1 MKRRDFIRAFGVAAG
16 MMLTGTAFADDRIAV
31 RFGHNYPVSVHLH
44 KGAETLAK
52 YFNENNKRFTIN
64 IFPSGQLYT
73 EKGLVEGVQNGAL
86 DMSFV
91 TTAFWGGSAPSVYVM
106 NFPML
111 LGTHERGKA
120 AMEGKFGKALA
131 KDIEAAGVK
140 VIGWMEYGL
149 DNVIVNPKKPILSGA
164 DFKGLRIRSA
174 SPIHG
179 VMVKALGGGS
189 VVLSASE
196 VYMALQR
203 GTFDAVISAPPS
215 VVQRKWNEVAK
226 YATIF
231 PLSYT
236 SLPITV
242 SLNFWNK
249 LNPDEQ
255 KALLKAGE
263 LATEETRLHAKDIDD
278 KMRAEMNRTMEVVDM
293 APKAVEDMKKITDP
307 ACLEYIKQVAGD
319 RGVEVVKLAQ
329 DDVKNIKD

>member
-1 MKRRDFIRAFGVAAG
+1 VATSG
-16 MMLTGTAFADDRIAV
+16 SVFAQDRTAV
-31 RFGHNYPVSVHLH
+31 RFAHNYPVTVHLH
-44 KGAETLAK
+44 KGAETLAN
-52 YFNENNKRFTIN
+52 YFNEHNKRFTIN
-64 IFPSGQLYT
+64 LFPGGQLYT

-86 DMSFV
+86 DISFV

-106 NFPML
+106 NYPML

-120 AMEGKFGKALA
+120 AMEGKFGKALE

-149 DNVIVNPKKPILSGA
+149 DNVIVNPKKSILTAA

-179 VMVKALGGGS
+179 VMVNTLGGGS
-189 VVLSASE
+189 VVMSASE

-215 VVQRKWNEVAK
+215 VVERKWNEVAK

-249 LNPDEQ
+249 LSPEEQ
-255 KALLKAGE
+255 QALLEAGRR
-263 LATEETRLHAKDIDD
+263 ATQQTREHAKEIDD
-278 KMRAEMNRTMEVVDM
+278 KMRAEMRRTMEVTEM
-293 APKAVEDMKKITDP
+293 APQAVADLKKIVDP
-307 ACLEYIKQVAGD
+307 KSLEYIKQVAGD
-319 RGVEVVKLAQ
+319 RGVEVVKLAE